1 MYEYFMYI
9 NLWMYMYVYCVLHRY
24 PGIILVYLGF
34 FCTRYCF
41 FCTLCVWYVVPRAHM
56 HRIVHR
62 YKHFYY
68 LVSNCVCYTHT
79 YLLQSSKF
87 VIDRIFFV
95 TIWFFAKKCQASTR
109 SHRNTQWIRK
119 AVVTEKR
126 QPIAGKLLVIQPKK
140 KHTYNIE
147 KHQTILTRHCP
158 L

>member
-1 MYEYFMYI
+1 MCTWICILIYECT
-9 NLWMYMYVYCVLHRY
+9 CVRVLRTTQV
-24 PGIILVYLGF
+24 PGYNTSISRF

-41 FCTLCVWYVVPRAHM
+41 FCTLCVWYVVRAHM
-56 HRIVHR
+56 HRVVHR

-79 YLLQSSKF
+79 YLLKSSKF